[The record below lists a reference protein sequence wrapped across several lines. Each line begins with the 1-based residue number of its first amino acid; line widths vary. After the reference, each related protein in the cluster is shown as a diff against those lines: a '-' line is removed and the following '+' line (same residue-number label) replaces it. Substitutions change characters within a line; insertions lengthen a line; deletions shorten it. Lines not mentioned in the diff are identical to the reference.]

1 MGKYAKNRN
10 TSVVRETRIPTTEIE
25 EYAMVGAAVLASQRV
40 EFLLYGL
47 VAHLNDQA
55 RGQDR
60 KFKHLNPEDFL
71 RGDVRNLR
79 ATLGQL
85 VKTFGDK
92 LLLTTAELEQFV
104 NDRNLIVHNYW
115 RLTKSGIEGTKR
127 LEEPEKLLMTFLHKC
142 DHWEKV
148 LRGLMVR
155 MRIQIAK
162 NVGNEE
168 NARIT
173 AEDQQYMEYYEGI
186 VEKHLKLR
194 KNLPLDTT

>member
-1 MGKYAKNRN
+1 MNEETQDAGNL
-10 TSVVRETRIPTTEIE
+10 REW
-25 EYAMVGAAVLASQRV
+25 AMVGAAVLASQRV

-47 VAHLNDQA
+47 VAHLNEQA

-60 KFKHLNPEDFL
+60 KFKNLSPENFL

-115 RLTKSGIEGTKR
+115 RLTKSGIEGTQR
-127 LEEPEKLLMTFLHKC
+127 LEEPEKFLMTFLHKC

-148 LRGLMVR
+148 LRGVMVR

-168 NARIT
+168 NAQVT
-173 AEDQQYMEYYEGI
+173 AGDQQYMEYYEGI
-186 VEKHLKLR
+186 VEKHLKCVHFDIKNFR
-194 KNLPLDTT
+194 KGLLNCS